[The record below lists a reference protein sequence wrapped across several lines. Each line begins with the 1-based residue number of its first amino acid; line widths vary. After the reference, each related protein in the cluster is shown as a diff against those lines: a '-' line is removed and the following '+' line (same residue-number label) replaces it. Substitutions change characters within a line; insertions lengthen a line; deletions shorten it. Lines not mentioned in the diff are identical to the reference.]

1 MEKTIGTEAAE
12 TLYRAVSMKWFDAA
26 PRVHN
31 WMPVLAQAYD
41 AVAAGDPQAVV
52 HVPSHIADMGS
63 KDVPAYEL
71 LKEFNHWLGRNVV
84 FDCLDFVTGW
94 DEEL

>member
-1 MEKTIGTEAAE
+1 MEKTLGTEAAE

-26 PRVHN
+26 PRVNN
-31 WMPVLAQAYD
+31 WLPVLAQAYD
-41 AVAAGDPQAVV
+41 AVASGEPTKVV

-63 KDVPAYEL
+63 KDLEALAL
-71 LKEFNHWLGRNVV
+71 LQEFNHWLGRNIV
-84 FDCLDFVTGW
+84 FDCLDFVSGW